1 MKLNH
6 KLIMVSAAALMS
18 VSPLVANTQNSVQAA
33 TTTKSSSKTTSKK
46 TTTSTKKTTDS
57 KSNSKSTSSKK
68 AATKTTAKKSTS
80 SKATS
85 KASSNDITLARN
97 AYVYDK
103 NGKRL
108 DKYMGSA
115 KYTTIARGVTVK
127 SNGTTKINGVLYYS
141 LGNNAYIKATNVVG
155 GANASSSSK
164 TTTSTTKKT
173 TSTKKSTT
181 SKTTSTKKST
191 ISKTT
196 SIKKSTTSKTTSTK
210 KTSTKKDSDMD
221 AIKVKLIHNAYVYD
235 QNGKRIKKYNGK
247 TKLTKGTT
255 VNSYGT
261 DTING
266 KDYYQLNAA
275 GTAFVKASNVDS
287 TSSVTIT
294 MKKNAYIYDGN
305 GDTEKKTVKKG
316 KKVKAT
322 EARYIGTKLYY
333 KIGDDQFVKAAN
345 VGKVSSKLDPVNEPD
360 GSATVDDNSSYD
372 TNLNASIVTTI
383 KVAPLYDIKGQAD
396 STRSFGAGQKQQV
409 SELRYIATSANS
421 TPELFYKLASGRGY
435 LKATDVIY
443 SGKTLSPVN
452 TREQALTEVTVATAA
467 DKAKLTPSINEAN
480 AIKNTDAYKLAS
492 SSAKSAYDK
501 AITDATAVNNNA
513 SATVA
518 QVNEAIANI
527 TSAKAKLDGKKV
539 TVANLSN
546 LTPDEVSA
554 IVKLVASVNNV
565 PESNVQFTNNN
576 TTLAIVTNGYT
587 QALNINDYA
596 QVGTTTSNN

>member
-33 TTTKSSSKTTSKK
+33 TTTKSSSKTTAKK
-46 TTTSTKKTTDS
+46 TTTSTKKATDS
-57 KSNSKSTSSKK
+57 KSNSKSTSSK
-68 AATKTTAKKSTS
+68 T
-80 SKATS
+80 TS
-85 KASSNDITLARN
+85 KASSNNITLARN

-115 KYTTIARGVTVK
+115 KYTTIAKGVTVK
-127 SNGTTKINGVLYYS
+127 SNGTTKIKGVLYYS
-141 LGNNAYIKATNVVG
+141 LGNNAYIKAANVVG
-155 GANASSSSK
+155 DANASSSSK
-164 TTTSTTKKT
+164 T
-173 TSTKKSTT
+173 
-181 SKTTSTKKST
+181 TTSTKKST

-210 KTSTKKDSDMD
+210 KTSTKKDSEASDRD

-360 GSATVDDNSSYD
+360 GSATVDDNSSDD
-372 TNLNASIVTTI
+372 TNLNASIVTTT

-421 TPELFYKLASGRGY
+421 TPELFYKLSSGRGY

-565 PESNVQFTNNN
+565 PEGSVQFTNNN

>member
-141 LGNNAYIKATNVVG
+141 LGNNAYIKAANVVG

-164 TTTSTTKKT
+164 TTTST
-173 TSTKKSTT
+173 
-181 SKTTSTKKST
+181 
-191 ISKTT
+191 
-196 SIKKSTTSKTTSTK
+196 KKSTTSKTTSTK

-255 VNSYGT
+255 VNTYGT

-287 TSSVTIT
+287 ASSVTIT

-372 TNLNASIVTTI
+372 TNLNASIVTTT

-452 TREQALTEVTVATAA
+452 TPEQALTEVTVATAA

>member
-33 TTTKSSSKTTSKK
+33 TTTKSSSKTTAKK

-103 NGKRL
+103 NGKRITNYL
-108 DKYMGSA
+108 DTKYIG
-115 KYTTIARGVTVK
+115 KGVTVK
-127 SNGTTKINGVLYYS
+127 SMGTTKINGVLYYS
-141 LGNNAYIKATNVVG
+141 LGNNAYIKAANVVG

-164 TTTSTTKKT
+164 TTTSTIKKTTSTTKKT
-173 TSTKKSTT
+173 TST
-181 SKTTSTKKST
+181 
-191 ISKTT
+191 
-196 SIKKSTTSKTTSTK
+196 KKSTTSKTTSTK

-255 VNSYGT
+255 VNTYGT

-287 TSSVTIT
+287 ASSVTIT

-372 TNLNASIVTTI
+372 TNLNASIVTTT

-435 LKATDVIY
+435 LKYTDVIY

-452 TREQALTEVTVATAA
+452 TPEQALTEVTVATAA

>member
-18 VSPLVANTQNSVQAA
+18 VSPLVANIQNSVQAA
-33 TTTKSSSKTTSKK
+33 TTTKSSSKTTAKK

-80 SKATS
+80 SKTTS
-85 KASSNDITLARN
+85 KASSNNITLARN

-115 KYTTIARGVTVK
+115 KYTTIAKGVTVK

-141 LGNNAYIKATNVVG
+141 LGNNAYIKAANVVG

-173 TSTKKSTT
+173 TSTKKTTT
-181 SKTTSTKKST
+181 SKK
-191 ISKTT
+191 
-196 SIKKSTTSKTTSTK
+196 TSTK
-210 KTSTKKDSDMD
+210 KTSTKKDSEASDMD
-221 AIKVKLIHNAYVYD
+221 VIKVKLIHNAYVYD

-305 GDTEKKTVKKG
+305 GNTKKKTVKKG

-333 KIGDDQFVKAAN
+333 KIGDNQFVKAAN

-360 GSATVDDNSSYD
+360 GSATVDDNSSDY
-372 TNLNASIVTTI
+372 TNLNASIVTTT

-435 LKATDVIY
+435 LKATDVTY
-443 SGKTLSPVN
+443 SGKTLIPVN
-452 TREQALTEVTVATAA
+452 TPEQALTEVTVATAA

-565 PESNVQFTNNN
+565 PESSVQFTNNN
-576 TTLAIVTNGYT
+576 TTLSIVTNGYT

>member
-18 VSPLVANTQNSVQAA
+18 VSPLVANIQNSVQAA
-33 TTTKSSSKTTSKK
+33 TTTKSSSKTTAKK

-115 KYTTIARGVTVK
+115 KYTTIAKGVTVK

-141 LGNNAYIKATNVVG
+141 LGNNAYIKAANVVG

-181 SKTTSTKKST
+181 SK
-191 ISKTT
+191 
-196 SIKKSTTSKTTSTK
+196 
-210 KTSTKKDSDMD
+210 KTSTKKDSEASDMD

-305 GDTEKKTVKKG
+305 GNTKKKTVKKG

-360 GSATVDDNSSYD
+360 GSATVDDNSSDY
-372 TNLNASIVTTI
+372 TNLNASIVTTT

-435 LKATDVIY
+435 LKATDVTY
-443 SGKTLSPVN
+443 SGKTLIPVN
-452 TREQALTEVTVATAA
+452 TPEQALTEVTVATAA

-576 TTLAIVTNGYT
+576 TTLSIVTNGYT

>member
-18 VSPLVANTQNSVQAA
+18 VSPLVANIQNSVQAA
-33 TTTKSSSKTTSKK
+33 TTTKSSS
-46 TTTSTKKTTDS
+46 
-57 KSNSKSTSSKK
+57 
-68 AATKTTAKKSTS
+68 KTTAKKSTS

-115 KYTTIARGVTVK
+115 KYTTIAKGVTVK

-141 LGNNAYIKATNVVG
+141 LGNNAYIKAANVVG

-164 TTTSTTKKT
+164 TTAKKT
-173 TSTKKSTT
+173 TSTKKDSEA
-181 SKTTSTKKST
+181 
-191 ISKTT
+191 
-196 SIKKSTTSKTTSTK
+196 
-210 KTSTKKDSDMD
+210 SDMD

-305 GDTEKKTVKKG
+305 GNTKKKTVKKG

-333 KIGDDQFVKAAN
+333 KIGDNQFVKAAN

-360 GSATVDDNSSYD
+360 GSATVDDNSSDY
-372 TNLNASIVTTI
+372 TNLNASIVTTT

-409 SELRYIATSANS
+409 SELRYIAISANS

-435 LKATDVIY
+435 LKATDVTY
-443 SGKTLSPVN
+443 SGKTLIPVN
-452 TREQALTEVTVATAA
+452 TPEQALTEVTVATAA

-565 PESNVQFTNNN
+565 PESSVQFTNNN
-576 TTLAIVTNGYT
+576 TTLSIVTNGYT

>member
-85 KASSNDITLARN
+85 KASSNNITLARN

-115 KYTTIARGVTVK
+115 KYTTIAKGVTVK
-127 SNGTTKINGVLYYS
+127 SNGTTKIKGVLYYS

-181 SKTTSTKKST
+181 SKTTSTKK
-191 ISKTT
+191 
-196 SIKKSTTSKTTSTK
+196 
-210 KTSTKKDSDMD
+210 TSTKKDSEASDRD

-255 VNSYGT
+255 VNTYGT

-372 TNLNASIVTTI
+372 TNLNASIVTTT

-452 TREQALTEVTVATAA
+452 TPEQALTEVTVATAA

>member
-103 NGKRL
+103 NGKRITNYL
-108 DKYMGSA
+108 DTKYIG
-115 KYTTIARGVTVK
+115 KGVTVK
-127 SNGTTKINGVLYYS
+127 SMGTTKINGVLYYS

-181 SKTTSTKKST
+181 SKTTSTKK
-191 ISKTT
+191 
-196 SIKKSTTSKTTSTK
+196 
-210 KTSTKKDSDMD
+210 TSTKKDSDMD
-221 AIKVKLIHNAYVYD
+221 AIKAKLIHNAYVYD

-255 VNSYGT
+255 VNTYGT

-360 GSATVDDNSSYD
+360 GSSTVDDNSSYD

-452 TREQALTEVTVATAA
+452 TSEQALTEVTVATEA

-565 PESNVQFTNNN
+565 PESSVQFTNN

-596 QVGTTTSNN
+596 QVGTTSNN

>member
-1 MKLNH
+1 
-6 KLIMVSAAALMS
+6 MVSAAALMS

-127 SNGTTKINGVLYYS
+127 SNGTTKIKGVLYYS
-141 LGNNAYIKATNVVG
+141 LGNNAYIKAANVVG

-164 TTTSTTKKT
+164 TTTST
-173 TSTKKSTT
+173 
-181 SKTTSTKKST
+181 
-191 ISKTT
+191 
-196 SIKKSTTSKTTSTK
+196 KKSTTSKTTSTK

-255 VNSYGT
+255 VNTYGT

-452 TREQALTEVTVATAA
+452 TPEQALTEVTVATAA

>member
-33 TTTKSSSKTTSKK
+33 TTTKSSSKTTAKK

-115 KYTTIARGVTVK
+115 KYTTIAKGVTVK

-141 LGNNAYIKATNVVG
+141 LGNNAYIKAANVVG

-181 SKTTSTKKST
+181 SK
-191 ISKTT
+191 
-196 SIKKSTTSKTTSTK
+196 
-210 KTSTKKDSDMD
+210 KTSTKKDSEASDMD

-360 GSATVDDNSSYD
+360 GSATVDDNSSDD
-372 TNLNASIVTTI
+372 TNLNASIVTTT

-435 LKATDVIY
+435 LKFTDVIY

-452 TREQALTEVTVATAA
+452 TPEQALTEVTVATAA

>member
-33 TTTKSSSKTTSKK
+33 TTTKSSSKTTAKK
-46 TTTSTKKTTDS
+46 TTTSTKKATDS
-57 KSNSKSTSSKK
+57 KSNSKSTSSK
-68 AATKTTAKKSTS
+68 T
-80 SKATS
+80 TS
-85 KASSNDITLARN
+85 KASSNNITLARN

-115 KYTTIARGVTVK
+115 KYTTIAKGVTVK
-127 SNGTTKINGVLYYS
+127 SNGTTKIKGVLYYS
-141 LGNNAYIKATNVVG
+141 LGNNAYIKAANVVG
-155 GANASSSSK
+155 DANASSSSK
-164 TTTSTTKKT
+164 TTTST
-173 TSTKKSTT
+173 
-181 SKTTSTKKST
+181 
-191 ISKTT
+191 
-196 SIKKSTTSKTTSTK
+196 KKSTTSKTTSTK

-221 AIKVKLIHNAYVYD
+221 AIKAKLIHNAYVYD

-255 VNSYGT
+255 VNTYGT
-261 DTING
+261 DTISG

-360 GSATVDDNSSYD
+360 GSATVDDNSSDD
-372 TNLNASIVTTI
+372 TNLNASIVTTT

-435 LKATDVIY
+435 LKDTDVIY

-452 TREQALTEVTVATAA
+452 TPEQALTEVTVATAA

-546 LTPDEVSA
+546 LTSDEVSA

-565 PESNVQFTNNN
+565 PESSVQFTNNN
-576 TTLAIVTNGYT
+576 TTLSIVTNGYT

>member
-115 KYTTIARGVTVK
+115 KYTTIAKGVTVK
-127 SNGTTKINGVLYYS
+127 SNGTTKIKGVLYYS
-141 LGNNAYIKATNVVG
+141 LGNNAYIKAANVVG
-155 GANASSSSK
+155 DANASSSSK

-181 SKTTSTKKST
+181 SKTTSTKK
-191 ISKTT
+191 
-196 SIKKSTTSKTTSTK
+196 
-210 KTSTKKDSDMD
+210 TSTKKDSEASDRD

-255 VNSYGT
+255 VNTYGT

-360 GSATVDDNSSYD
+360 GSATVDDNSSDD
-372 TNLNASIVTTI
+372 TNLNASIVTTT

-452 TREQALTEVTVATAA
+452 TPEQALTEVTVATAA

-565 PESNVQFTNNN
+565 PEGSVQFTNNN

>member
-33 TTTKSSSKTTSKK
+33 TTTKSSSKTTAKK

-141 LGNNAYIKATNVVG
+141 LGNNAYIKAANVVG

-191 ISKTT
+191 
-196 SIKKSTTSKTTSTK
+196 TSKTTSTK

-221 AIKVKLIHNAYVYD
+221 AIKAKLIHNAYVYD

-255 VNSYGT
+255 VNTYGT

-287 TSSVTIT
+287 ASSVTIT

-372 TNLNASIVTTI
+372 TNLNASIVTTT

-452 TREQALTEVTVATAA
+452 TPEQALTEVTVATAA

>member
-68 AATKTTAKKSTS
+68 AATKTIAKKSTS

-85 KASSNDITLARN
+85 KASSNNITLARN

-115 KYTTIARGVTVK
+115 KYTTIAKGVTVK
-127 SNGTTKINGVLYYS
+127 SNGTTKIKGVLYYS
-141 LGNNAYIKATNVVG
+141 LGNNAYIKAANVVG
-155 GANASSSSK
+155 DANASSSSK

-181 SKTTSTKKST
+181 SKTTS
-191 ISKTT
+191 
-196 SIKKSTTSKTTSTK
+196 IKKSTTGKTTSTK
-210 KTSTKKDSDMD
+210 KTSTKKDSEASDRD

-360 GSATVDDNSSYD
+360 GSATVDDNSSDD
-372 TNLNASIVTTI
+372 TNLNASIVTTT

-421 TPELFYKLASGRGY
+421 TPELFYKLSSGRGY

-565 PESNVQFTNNN
+565 PEGSVQFTNNN

>member
-33 TTTKSSSKTTSKK
+33 TTTKSSSKTTAKK

-191 ISKTT
+191 
-196 SIKKSTTSKTTSTK
+196 TSKTTSTK
-210 KTSTKKDSDMD
+210 KTSTKKDSEASDRD

-266 KDYYQLNAA
+266 KDYYQLNAT

-360 GSATVDDNSSYD
+360 GSATVDDNSSDD
-372 TNLNASIVTTI
+372 TNLNASIVTTT

-452 TREQALTEVTVATAA
+452 TSEQALAEVTVATEA

-565 PESNVQFTNNN
+565 PEGSVQFTNNN

>member
-33 TTTKSSSKTTSKK
+33 TTTKSSSKTTAKK
-46 TTTSTKKTTDS
+46 TTTSTKKATDS
-57 KSNSKSTSSKK
+57 KSNSKSTSSK
-68 AATKTTAKKSTS
+68 T
-80 SKATS
+80 TS
-85 KASSNDITLARN
+85 KASSNNITLARN

-127 SNGTTKINGVLYYS
+127 SNGTTKIKGVLYYS
-141 LGNNAYIKATNVVG
+141 LGNNAYIKAANVVG
-155 GANASSSSK
+155 DANASSSSK

-181 SKTTSTKKST
+181 SKTTSTKK
-191 ISKTT
+191 
-196 SIKKSTTSKTTSTK
+196 
-210 KTSTKKDSDMD
+210 TSTKKDSEASDRD

-360 GSATVDDNSSYD
+360 GSATVDDNSSDD
-372 TNLNASIVTTI
+372 TNLNASIVTTT

-435 LKATDVIY
+435 LKNTDVIY

-452 TREQALTEVTVATAA
+452 TPEQALTEVTVATAA

-546 LTPDEVSA
+546 LTSDEVSA

-565 PESNVQFTNNN
+565 PESSVQFTNNN
-576 TTLAIVTNGYT
+576 TTLSIVTNGYI

>member
-33 TTTKSSSKTTSKK
+33 TTTKSSSKTTAKK

-127 SNGTTKINGVLYYS
+127 SNGTTKIKGVLYYS
-141 LGNNAYIKATNVVG
+141 LGNNAYIKAANVVG

-181 SKTTSTKKST
+181 SKTTSTKK
-191 ISKTT
+191 
-196 SIKKSTTSKTTSTK
+196 
-210 KTSTKKDSDMD
+210 TSTKKDSEASDRD

-255 VNSYGT
+255 VNTYGT

-287 TSSVTIT
+287 ASSVTIT

-372 TNLNASIVTTI
+372 TNLNASIVTTT

-452 TREQALTEVTVATAA
+452 TPEQALTEVTVATAA

>member
-33 TTTKSSSKTTSKK
+33 TTTKSSSKTTAKK

-68 AATKTTAKKSTS
+68 VATKTTAKKSTS

-127 SNGTTKINGVLYYS
+127 SNGTTKIKGVLYYS
-141 LGNNAYIKATNVVG
+141 LGNNAYIKAANVVG

-164 TTTSTTKKT
+164 TTTST
-173 TSTKKSTT
+173 
-181 SKTTSTKKST
+181 
-191 ISKTT
+191 
-196 SIKKSTTSKTTSTK
+196 KKSTTSKTTSTK

-255 VNSYGT
+255 VNTYGT

-287 TSSVTIT
+287 ASSVTIT

-372 TNLNASIVTTI
+372 TNLNASIVTTT

-452 TREQALTEVTVATAA
+452 TPEQALTEVTVATAA

>member
-1 MKLNH
+1 
-6 KLIMVSAAALMS
+6 MVSAAALMS

-33 TTTKSSSKTTSKK
+33 TTTKSSSKSTAKK
-46 TTTSTKKTTDS
+46 TTTSTKKATDS
-57 KSNSKSTSSKK
+57 KSNSKSTSSK
-68 AATKTTAKKSTS
+68 T
-80 SKATS
+80 TS
-85 KASSNDITLARN
+85 KASSNNITLARN

-127 SNGTTKINGVLYYS
+127 SNGTTKIKGVLYYS
-141 LGNNAYIKATNVVG
+141 LGNNAYIKAANVVG
-155 GANASSSSK
+155 DANASSSSK

-181 SKTTSTKKST
+181 SKTTS
-191 ISKTT
+191 
-196 SIKKSTTSKTTSTK
+196 IKKSTTSKTTSTK
-210 KTSTKKDSDMD
+210 KTSTKKDSEASDRD

-255 VNSYGT
+255 VNTYGT

-287 TSSVTIT
+287 ASSVTIT

-372 TNLNASIVTTI
+372 TNLNASIVTTT

-452 TREQALTEVTVATAA
+452 TPEQALTEVTVATAA

>member
-18 VSPLVANTQNSVQAA
+18 VSPLVANIQNSVQAA
-33 TTTKSSSKTTSKK
+33 TTTKSSSKTTTKK

-115 KYTTIARGVTVK
+115 KYTTIAKGVTVK

-141 LGNNAYIKATNVVG
+141 LGNNAYIKAANVVG

-181 SKTTSTKKST
+181 SK
-191 ISKTT
+191 
-196 SIKKSTTSKTTSTK
+196 
-210 KTSTKKDSDMD
+210 KTSTKKDSEASDMD

-305 GDTEKKTVKKG
+305 GNTKKKTVKKG

-360 GSATVDDNSSYD
+360 GSATVDDNSSDY
-372 TNLNASIVTTI
+372 TNLNASIVTTT

-435 LKATDVIY
+435 LKETDVTY
-443 SGKTLSPVN
+443 SGKTLIPVN
-452 TREQALTEVTVATAA
+452 TPEQALTEVTVATAA

-565 PESNVQFTNNN
+565 PESSVQFTNNN
-576 TTLAIVTNGYT
+576 TTLSIVTNGYT

>member
-181 SKTTSTKKST
+181 SKTTSTKK
-191 ISKTT
+191 
-196 SIKKSTTSKTTSTK
+196 
-210 KTSTKKDSDMD
+210 TSTKKDSEASDRD

-255 VNSYGT
+255 VNTYGT

-287 TSSVTIT
+287 ASSVTIT

-372 TNLNASIVTTI
+372 TNLNASIVTTT

-452 TREQALTEVTVATAA
+452 TPEQALTEVTVATAA

>member
-33 TTTKSSSKTTSKK
+33 TTTKSSSKTTAKK

-57 KSNSKSTSSKK
+57 KSNSKSTSSK
-68 AATKTTAKKSTS
+68 T
-80 SKATS
+80 TS
-85 KASSNDITLARN
+85 KASSNNITLARN

-115 KYTTIARGVTVK
+115 KYTTIAKGVTVK

-141 LGNNAYIKATNVVG
+141 LGNNAYIKAANVVG

-181 SKTTSTKKST
+181 SKK
-191 ISKTT
+191 
-196 SIKKSTTSKTTSTK
+196 TSTK
-210 KTSTKKDSDMD
+210 KTSTKKDSKASDMY

-266 KDYYQLNAA
+266 KDYHQLNAA

-287 TSSVTIT
+287 SKSATIT
-294 MKKNAYIYDGN
+294 LKKNAYVYDGN

-316 KKVKAT
+316 KKVRAT

-345 VGKVSSKLDPVNEPD
+345 VGKVSGKLDPVNEPD
-360 GSATVDDNSSYD
+360 GSATVDDDSSD
-372 TNLNASIVTTI
+372 LNASIVTTT

-396 STRSFGAGQKQQV
+396 STRSFGAGQRQQV

-435 LKATDVIY
+435 LKATDVTY

-452 TREQALTEVTVATAA
+452 TPEQALTEVTVATAA

-480 AIKNTDAYKLAS
+480 TVKNSDAYKLAS
-492 SSAKSAYDK
+492 ATAKSAYDK

-539 TVANLSN
+539 TVTNLSS

-554 IVKLVASVNNV
+554 IVKLAAAVNNV
-565 PESNVQFTNNN
+565 PESSVQFTNNN
-576 TTLAIVTNGYT
+576 TTLSIVTNGYI
-587 QALNINDYA
+587 QSLNINDYA

>member
-103 NGKRL
+103 NGKRITNYL
-108 DKYMGSA
+108 DTKYIG
-115 KYTTIARGVTVK
+115 KGVTVK
-127 SNGTTKINGVLYYS
+127 SMGTTKINGVLYYS
-141 LGNNAYIKATNVVG
+141 LGNNAYIKAANVVG

-164 TTTSTTKKT
+164 TTTST
-173 TSTKKSTT
+173 
-181 SKTTSTKKST
+181 
-191 ISKTT
+191 
-196 SIKKSTTSKTTSTK
+196 KKSTTSKTTSTK

-255 VNSYGT
+255 VNTYGT

-287 TSSVTIT
+287 ASSVTIT

-372 TNLNASIVTTI
+372 TNLNASIVTTT

-452 TREQALTEVTVATAA
+452 TPEQALTEVTVATAA

>member
-33 TTTKSSSKTTSKK
+33 TTTKSSSKTTAKK

-85 KASSNDITLARN
+85 KASSNNITLARN

-127 SNGTTKINGVLYYS
+127 SNGTTKIKGVLYYS
-141 LGNNAYIKATNVVG
+141 LGNNAYIKAANVVG

-164 TTTSTTKKT
+164 TTTST
-173 TSTKKSTT
+173 
-181 SKTTSTKKST
+181 
-191 ISKTT
+191 
-196 SIKKSTTSKTTSTK
+196 KKSTTSKTTSTK

-255 VNSYGT
+255 VNTYGT

-287 TSSVTIT
+287 ASSVTIT

-372 TNLNASIVTTI
+372 TNLNASIVTTT

-452 TREQALTEVTVATAA
+452 TPEQALTEVTVATAA

>member
-33 TTTKSSSKTTSKK
+33 TTTKSSSKTTAKK
-46 TTTSTKKTTDS
+46 TTTSTNKTTDS
-57 KSNSKSTSSKK
+57 KSNSKSTSSK
-68 AATKTTAKKSTS
+68 T
-80 SKATS
+80 TS
-85 KASSNDITLARN
+85 KASSNNITLARN

-115 KYTTIARGVTVK
+115 KYTTIAKGVTVK

-141 LGNNAYIKATNVVG
+141 LGNNAYIKAANVVG
-155 GANASSSSK
+155 GANVSSSSK

-181 SKTTSTKKST
+181 SKK
-191 ISKTT
+191 I
-196 SIKKSTTSKTTSTK
+196 STK
-210 KTSTKKDSDMD
+210 KTSTKKDSEASDMY

-266 KDYYQLNAA
+266 KDYHQLNAA

-287 TSSVTIT
+287 SKSATIT
-294 MKKNAYIYDGN
+294 LKKNAYVYDGN

-316 KKVKAT
+316 KKVRAT

-345 VGKVSSKLDPVNEPD
+345 VGKVSGKLDPVNEPD
-360 GSATVDDNSSYD
+360 GSATVDDDSSD
-372 TNLNASIVTTI
+372 LNASIVTTT

-396 STRSFGAGQKQQV
+396 STRSFGAGQRQQV

-435 LKATDVIY
+435 LKATDVTY

-452 TREQALTEVTVATAA
+452 TPEQALTEVTVATAA

-480 AIKNTDAYKLAS
+480 TVKNSDAYKLAS
-492 SSAKSAYDK
+492 ATAKSAYDK

-539 TVANLSN
+539 TVTNLSS

-554 IVKLVASVNNV
+554 IVKLAAAVNNV
-565 PESNVQFTNNN
+565 PESSVQFTNNN
-576 TTLAIVTNGYT
+576 TTLSIVTNGYI
-587 QALNINDYA
+587 QSLNINDYA

>member
-181 SKTTSTKKST
+181 SKTTSTKE
-191 ISKTT
+191 
-196 SIKKSTTSKTTSTK
+196 
-210 KTSTKKDSDMD
+210 TSTKKDSEASDRD

-255 VNSYGT
+255 VNTYGT

-452 TREQALTEVTVATAA
+452 TPEQALTEVTVATAA

>member
-80 SKATS
+80 S

-191 ISKTT
+191 
-196 SIKKSTTSKTTSTK
+196 TSKTTSTK

-221 AIKVKLIHNAYVYD
+221 AIKAKLIHSAYVYD

-255 VNSYGT
+255 VNTYGT

-421 TPELFYKLASGRGY
+421 TPELFYKLSSGRGY
-435 LKATDVIY
+435 LKATDVIS

-596 QVGTTTSNN
+596 QVGTTSNN

>member
-18 VSPLVANTQNSVQAA
+18 VSPLVANIQNSVQAA
-33 TTTKSSSKTTSKK
+33 TTTKSSS
-46 TTTSTKKTTDS
+46 
-57 KSNSKSTSSKK
+57 
-68 AATKTTAKKSTS
+68 KTTAKKSTS

-115 KYTTIARGVTVK
+115 KYTTIAKGVTVK

-141 LGNNAYIKATNVVG
+141 LGNNAYIKAANVVG

-181 SKTTSTKKST
+181 SKK
-191 ISKTT
+191 
-196 SIKKSTTSKTTSTK
+196 TSTK
-210 KTSTKKDSDMD
+210 KTSTKKDSEASDMD

-305 GDTEKKTVKKG
+305 GNTKKKTVKKG

-333 KIGDDQFVKAAN
+333 KIGDNQFVKAAN

-360 GSATVDDNSSYD
+360 GSATVDDNSSDY
-372 TNLNASIVTTI
+372 TNLNASIVTTT

-435 LKATDVIY
+435 LKATDVTY
-443 SGKTLSPVN
+443 SGKTLIPVN
-452 TREQALTEVTVATAA
+452 TPEQALTEVTVATAA

-539 TVANLSN
+539 TVTNLSS

-554 IVKLVASVNNV
+554 IVKLAAAVNNV
-565 PESNVQFTNNN
+565 PESSVQFTNNN
-576 TTLAIVTNGYT
+576 TTLSIVTNGYT

>member
-141 LGNNAYIKATNVVG
+141 LGNNAYIKAANVVG

-164 TTTSTTKKT
+164 TTTST
-173 TSTKKSTT
+173 
-181 SKTTSTKKST
+181 
-191 ISKTT
+191 
-196 SIKKSTTSKTTSTK
+196 KKSTTSKTTSTK

-255 VNSYGT
+255 VNTYGT

-287 TSSVTIT
+287 ASSVTIT

-372 TNLNASIVTTI
+372 TNLNASIVTTT

-452 TREQALTEVTVATAA
+452 TPEQALTEVTVATAA

-565 PESNVQFTNNN
+565 PESSVQFTNNN

>member
-1 MKLNH
+1 
-6 KLIMVSAAALMS
+6 MVSAAALMS

-33 TTTKSSSKTTSKK
+33 TTTKSSSKTTAKK

-103 NGKRL
+103 NGKRITNYL
-108 DKYMGSA
+108 DTKYIG
-115 KYTTIARGVTVK
+115 KGVTVK
-127 SNGTTKINGVLYYS
+127 SMGTTKINGVLYYS

-164 TTTSTTKKT
+164 TTTST
-173 TSTKKSTT
+173 
-181 SKTTSTKKST
+181 
-191 ISKTT
+191 
-196 SIKKSTTSKTTSTK
+196 KKSTTSKTTSTK

-255 VNSYGT
+255 VNTYGT
-261 DTING
+261 DTIKG
-266 KDYYQLNAA
+266 KDYYQLNVA

-372 TNLNASIVTTI
+372 TNLNASIVTTT

-435 LKATDVIY
+435 LKYTDVIY

-452 TREQALTEVTVATAA
+452 TPEQALTEVTVATAA

>member
-85 KASSNDITLARN
+85 KASSNNITLARN

-115 KYTTIARGVTVK
+115 KYTTIAKGVTVK
-127 SNGTTKINGVLYYS
+127 SNGTTKIKGVLYYS
-141 LGNNAYIKATNVVG
+141 LGNNAYIKAANVVG
-155 GANASSSSK
+155 DANASSSSK

-181 SKTTSTKKST
+181 SKTTSTKK
-191 ISKTT
+191 
-196 SIKKSTTSKTTSTK
+196 
-210 KTSTKKDSDMD
+210 TSTKKDSEASDRD

-255 VNSYGT
+255 VNTYGT

-287 TSSVTIT
+287 ASSVTIT

-372 TNLNASIVTTI
+372 TNLNASIVTTT

>member
-33 TTTKSSSKTTSKK
+33 TTTKSSSKTTAKK

-103 NGKRL
+103 NGKRITNYL
-108 DKYMGSA
+108 DTKYIG
-115 KYTTIARGVTVK
+115 KGVTVK
-127 SNGTTKINGVLYYS
+127 SMGTTKINGVLYYS
-141 LGNNAYIKATNVVG
+141 LGNNAYIKAANVVG

-181 SKTTSTKKST
+181 SKTTSTKK
-191 ISKTT
+191 
-196 SIKKSTTSKTTSTK
+196 
-210 KTSTKKDSDMD
+210 TSTKKDSEASDRD

-360 GSATVDDNSSYD
+360 GSATVDDNSSDD
-372 TNLNASIVTTI
+372 TNLNASIVTTT

>member
-80 SKATS
+80 S

-191 ISKTT
+191 
-196 SIKKSTTSKTTSTK
+196 TSKTTSTK

-221 AIKVKLIHNAYVYD
+221 AIKAKLIHSAYVYD

-255 VNSYGT
+255 VNTYGT

-421 TPELFYKLASGRGY
+421 TPELFYKLSSGRGY
-435 LKATDVIY
+435 LKATDVIS

-565 PESNVQFTNNN
+565 PESSVQFTNNN

-596 QVGTTTSNN
+596 QVGTTSNN

>member
-68 AATKTTAKKSTS
+68 AATKTIAKKSTS

-85 KASSNDITLARN
+85 KASSNNITLARN

-181 SKTTSTKKST
+181 SKTTSTKK
-191 ISKTT
+191 
-196 SIKKSTTSKTTSTK
+196 
-210 KTSTKKDSDMD
+210 TSTKKDSEASDRD

-255 VNSYGT
+255 VNTYGT

-287 TSSVTIT
+287 ASSVTIT

-372 TNLNASIVTTI
+372 TNLNASIVTTT

-421 TPELFYKLASGRGY
+421 TPELFYKLSSGRGY
-435 LKATDVIY
+435 LKATDVIS